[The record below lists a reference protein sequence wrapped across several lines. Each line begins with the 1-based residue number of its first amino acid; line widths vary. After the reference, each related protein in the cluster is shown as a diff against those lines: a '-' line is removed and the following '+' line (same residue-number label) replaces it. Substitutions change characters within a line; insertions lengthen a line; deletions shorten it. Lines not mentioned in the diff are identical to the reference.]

1 MSARKSD
8 SALSRAESGGQRSP
22 RRALPMRPSAA
33 SSNAESRKSESHALL
48 SPPAARPQA
57 PAISVSPAQNETVQQ
72 QFDAKARWTAAVARM
87 SEMMDPETMDDLTAY
102 VYELQSELAS
112 NLQLVEAMLTAQD
125 QLGSEA
131 QTQLRQL
138 ADVAAERII
147 SAENAQQTW
156 RRRAQKMRN
165 SAESLRCVICLERAR
180 NVVLKPCSHLALCS
194 QCTALAVNTA
204 TCPLCR
210 VPSTGVDV
218 VFIP

>member
-1 MSARKSD
+1 M
-8 SALSRAESGGQRSP
+8 E
-22 RRALPMRPSAA
+22 
-33 SSNAESRKSESHALL
+33 E
-48 SPPAARPQA
+48 
-57 PAISVSPAQNETVQQ
+57 

-125 QLGSEA
+125 QLGSDA
-131 QTQLRQL
+131 QAQLRQL